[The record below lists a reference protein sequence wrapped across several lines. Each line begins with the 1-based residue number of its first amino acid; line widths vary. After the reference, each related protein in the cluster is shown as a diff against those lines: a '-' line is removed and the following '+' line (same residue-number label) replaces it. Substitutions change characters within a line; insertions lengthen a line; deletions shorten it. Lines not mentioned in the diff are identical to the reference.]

1 MKTVSPKKNEN
12 RTNAVNYSVYTEKR
26 EELKFPGYICARWK
40 QIKHITTSFFGQKVV
55 VPDKI
60 ALETSPLEC
69 LTMYESRRC
78 NEQPMTINDNKFFYD
93 QEPVEDGW
101 WLETVTVET
110 INCAVEKIQL
120 YQETEGESFSTP
132 LGIAPATAGSIS
144 HNHLTLI
151 WDKTF
156 TVKSE
161 PKARLVES
169 GVAIIITTGTSNKFR
184 MHDEEKELEFHIQ
197 ITNKRCLPPL
207 TTCDVKADAF
217 DVIGQPKLYIF
228 TTPIIPKNSS
238 LEEGSRKRPVLKED
252 ASIDVVANFQYFR
265 DQLLD
270 NANDLTQEIE
280 NLQCEKRKATH
291 ERVVSTAQFNGW
303 LAASMVNLPKC
314 TKLSAFGK
322 TVLAIT
328 CKVRNVSFAAEVTNC
343 GPQPKFEKY
352 TINRDGWEL
361 VPFSPCYWSVGFIN
375 FNDKPYAYSNGTWRP
390 IVAQVVV
397 PTQTLA
403 HSFRYNEVKYF
414 DYVHQ
419 SNPAYND
426 ALLDS
431 MNVLADIV
439 STINDHSAGNFTPSH
454 VPRTTNILVLSYPV
468 FYSSISISVTDRYWP
483 PNHPVKGSRQTIP
496 TILDESSLQRS
507 DSPLHKQ
514 QESSA
519 PPFENLTEFALQ
531 SPPPPPPPEQ
541 FDHYP
546 DWDLSQPPPPNLEF
560 GVSFDFPMPPP
571 SENDQLASHLVN
583 HFEHFEFGVNGDWPM
598 PPPLENDESP
608 SHLKPGVQELTG
620 VCLKPTFDSSKQK
633 TENVKNVQSWPPIQ
647 FQGRGTIFTLGRISS
662 RGGFC
667 FLEDQSFSSISPKYA
682 ISLANGKQ
690 IQTALCFIAAI
701 TGQEGNFP
709 ASRMLSKLVKLLSLN
724 VNTFLSANKF
734 TVLTSIL
741 NFCEMPSAM
750 A

>member
-1 MKTVSPKKNEN
+1 
-12 RTNAVNYSVYTEKR
+12 
-26 EELKFPGYICARWK
+26 
-40 QIKHITTSFFGQKVV
+40 
-55 VPDKI
+55 
-60 ALETSPLEC
+60 
-69 LTMYESRRC
+69 MYESRRC

-132 LGIAPATAGSIS
+132 LGIAQATAGSIS

-161 PKARLVES
+161 PNARLVES

-184 MHDEEKELEFHIQ
+184 MHDEEKELEFHIH

-217 DVIGQPKLYIF
+217 DVIGQTKLYIF

-252 ASIDVVANFQYFR
+252 A
-265 DQLLD
+265 
-270 NANDLTQEIE
+270 T
-280 NLQCEKRKATH
+280 
-291 ERVVSTAQFNGW
+291 QFNGW

-390 IVAQVVV
+390 IVAQIVV

-439 STINDHSAGNFTPSH
+439 
-454 VPRTTNILVLSYPV
+454 
-468 FYSSISISVTDRYWP
+468 
-483 PNHPVKGSRQTIP
+483 
-496 TILDESSLQRS
+496 
-507 DSPLHKQ
+507 
-514 QESSA
+514 
-519 PPFENLTEFALQ
+519 
-531 SPPPPPPPEQ
+531 
-541 FDHYP
+541 
-546 DWDLSQPPPPNLEF
+546 
-560 GVSFDFPMPPP
+560 
-571 SENDQLASHLVN
+571 
-583 HFEHFEFGVNGDWPM
+583 
-598 PPPLENDESP
+598 
-608 SHLKPGVQELTG
+608 
-620 VCLKPTFDSSKQK
+620 
-633 TENVKNVQSWPPIQ
+633 
-647 FQGRGTIFTLGRISS
+647 
-662 RGGFC
+662 
-667 FLEDQSFSSISPKYA
+667 
-682 ISLANGKQ
+682 
-690 IQTALCFIAAI
+690 
-701 TGQEGNFP
+701 
-709 ASRMLSKLVKLLSLN
+709 
-724 VNTFLSANKF
+724 
-734 TVLTSIL
+734 
-741 NFCEMPSAM
+741 
-750 A
+750 

>member
-1 MKTVSPKKNEN
+1 MLLLLGLYALGLTALEVTVCDCEQASQKGVLQFSDEDCQPEKNEN

-101 WLETVTVET
+101 WLETVTVKT

-169 GVAIIITTGTSNKFR
+169 GVAIIITTGTPNKFR

-252 ASIDVVANFQYFR
+252 ASIDVVANFQYLR

-270 NANDLTQEIE
+270 NENDLTREIE

-390 IVAQVVV
+390 IVAQIVV

-454 VPRTTNILVLSYPV
+454 VPRTTNILVNAEELSV
-468 FYSSISISVTDRYWP
+468 
-483 PNHPVKGSRQTIP
+483 
-496 TILDESSLQRS
+496 
-507 DSPLHKQ
+507 
-514 QESSA
+514 
-519 PPFENLTEFALQ
+519 
-531 SPPPPPPPEQ
+531 
-541 FDHYP
+541 YP
-546 DWDLSQPPPPNLEF
+546 DWIEKIKKYFLLAVVIIIAIILIRIFIACGCCNLLK
-560 GVSFDFPMPPP
+560 SF
-571 SENDQLASHLVN
+571 
-583 HFEHFEFGVNGDWPM
+583 
-598 PPPLENDESP
+598 
-608 SHLKPGVQELTG
+608 
-620 VCLKPTFDSSKQK
+620 C
-633 TENVKNVQSWPPIQ
+633 
-647 FQGRGTIFTLGRISS
+647 
-662 RGGFC
+662 C
-667 FLEDQSFSSISPKYA
+667 FLCKPKA
-682 ISLANGKQ
+682 T
-690 IQTALCFIAAI
+690 TAVNPRARR
-701 TGQEGNFP
+701 P
-709 ASRMLSKLVKLLSLN
+709 LN
-724 VNTFLSANKF
+724 
-734 TVLTSIL
+734 
-741 NFCEMPSAM
+741 
-750 A
+750 

>member
-1 MKTVSPKKNEN
+1 MFVLRMLLLLGLYALGLNALEITVCDCEQASQKGILQFSDEDCQPEKNEN

-78 NEQPMTINDNKFFYD
+78 NEQPMTINDKKIFYD

-161 PKARLVES
+161 PKARL
-169 GVAIIITTGTSNKFR
+169 F
-184 MHDEEKELEFHIQ
+184 
-197 ITNKRCLPPL
+197 
-207 TTCDVKADAF
+207 
-217 DVIGQPKLYIF
+217 
-228 TTPIIPKNSS
+228 
-238 LEEGSRKRPVLKED
+238 
-252 ASIDVVANFQYFR
+252 
-265 DQLLD
+265 LD
-270 NANDLTQEIE
+270 NENDLTREIE

-390 IVAQVVV
+390 IVAQIVV

-454 VPRTTNILVLSYPV
+454 VPRTTNILVNAEELSV
-468 FYSSISISVTDRYWP
+468 
-483 PNHPVKGSRQTIP
+483 
-496 TILDESSLQRS
+496 
-507 DSPLHKQ
+507 
-514 QESSA
+514 
-519 PPFENLTEFALQ
+519 
-531 SPPPPPPPEQ
+531 
-541 FDHYP
+541 YP
-546 DWDLSQPPPPNLEF
+546 DWIVKIKKYFLLAVVIIIAIILIRIFIACGCCNLLK
-560 GVSFDFPMPPP
+560 SF
-571 SENDQLASHLVN
+571 
-583 HFEHFEFGVNGDWPM
+583 
-598 PPPLENDESP
+598 
-608 SHLKPGVQELTG
+608 
-620 VCLKPTFDSSKQK
+620 C
-633 TENVKNVQSWPPIQ
+633 
-647 FQGRGTIFTLGRISS
+647 
-662 RGGFC
+662 C
-667 FLEDQSFSSISPKYA
+667 FLCKPKA
-682 ISLANGKQ
+682 T
-690 IQTALCFIAAI
+690 TAVNPRARR
-701 TGQEGNFP
+701 P
-709 ASRMLSKLVKLLSLN
+709 LN
-724 VNTFLSANKF
+724 
-734 TVLTSIL
+734 
-741 NFCEMPSAM
+741 
-750 A
+750 